1 MAAAMGSQA
10 EVGAA
15 AYLPAA
21 LNDGQSLTLL
31 RLLGFGPSVAA
42 RCRMIESLLG
52 ARGAVIALD
61 GDAEPEWHPGRHGG
75 AEEPSYRPDRG
86 GRAAPVPRSEERR
99 VGKEC
104 VSTCR
109 FRWSPYT

>member
-61 GDAEPEWHPGRHGG
+61 GDADATCWAALRTVAALAGDTPLWRVNVP
-75 AEEPSYRPDRG
+75 PS
-86 GRAAPVPRSEERR
+86 RSEEHTS
-99 VGKEC
+99 ELQ
-104 VSTCR
+104 SL
-109 FRWSPYT
+109 

>member
-1 MAAAMGSQA
+1 MRLRPLISTRTDTLFPYTTLCRSSQA

-61 GDAEPEWHPGRHGG
+61 GDADATCWAALRTVAALAG
-75 AEEPSYRPDRG
+75 DR
-86 GRAAPVPRSEERR
+86 
-99 VGKEC
+99 K
-104 VSTCR
+104 STR
-109 FRWSPYT
+109 LNSSH